1 MLFRALPVF
10 ILTASPAT
18 AHFGHAGDLAGHSH
32 WVAIGAVAA
41 AAAIAAVLAKRG
53 RTKEDH
59 APETEAD
66 DAEETAS

>member
-1 MLFRALPVF
+1 MLLRTLSLF
-10 ILTASPAT
+10 ILTVSPAA

-53 RTKEDH
+53 KSKDKDTSE
-59 APETEAD
+59 AEAD
-66 DAEETAS
+66 DAEEPAS